1 MLGNESVVDFKT
13 NIKLSL
19 PKLFLIK
26 FNDTNFKKIRK
37 KWNTGSL
44 LTTIDND
51 FNNK

>member
-37 KWNTGSL
+37 KVEHRVSP
-44 LTTIDND
+44 DNYR
-51 FNNK
+51 